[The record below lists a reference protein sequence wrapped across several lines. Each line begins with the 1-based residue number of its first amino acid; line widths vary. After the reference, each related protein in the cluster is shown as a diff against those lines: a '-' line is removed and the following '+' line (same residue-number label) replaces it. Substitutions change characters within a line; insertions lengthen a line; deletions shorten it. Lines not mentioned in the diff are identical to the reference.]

1 MAKIRGPQPIS
12 QRAGIPNHAVP
23 NVTDGKELYPSSGEI
38 SESED
43 DILQNPGFYPL
54 EVGDN
59 VWRMNTP
66 LDSLE
71 PRFGVQLAGHG
82 HQVRFHQHSGV
93 GLALNESDCV
103 DLFMHQSL
111 ILHILDF
118 TKDSILNAIKKMT

>member
-59 VWRMNTP
+59 VWRVNSP

-71 PRFGVQLAGHG
+71 PRFGVQLAGHRP
-82 HQVRFHQHSGV
+82 QVRFHQHSGV
-93 GLALNESDCV
+93 GLTLNEMDCV

-111 ILHILDF
+111 I
-118 TKDSILNAIKKMT
+118 